1 MKIIEYVKKYEVNA
15 FTAQYK
21 KIIFIHHELFSP
33 IFQSL
38 PSKSGHRFS
47 LFRTYWLV
55 CAVLFQVGLA
65 RKYPVIKRPLDL
77 FCLSE
82 AGGHKE
88 MSSILAD
95 Q

>member
-1 MKIIEYVKKYEVNA
+1 MQKN
-15 FTAQYK
+15 
-21 KIIFIHHELFSP
+21 IFIHQGLFFP

-55 CAVLFQVGLA
+55 CAVLFQVSFDI
-65 RKYPVIKRPLDL
+65 KYPVIKRPLAL
-77 FCLSE
+77 FCLSKAE
-82 AGGHKE
+82 GHKE
-88 MSSILAD
+88 MSSIWAD